1 MEIQIGKYAGF
12 CPGVM
17 RAVNTVERLI
27 KEGTAGQISTL
38 GMLIHNRTV
47 TEELAAKGVKVIS
60 VGEIE
65 EIFQR
70 AQAGQKQTV
79 VLRAH
84 GVQKQL
90 FEDLLAKQEVCP
102 LFCVVDCTCTYVKKI
117 HKIVTENTVPEGRL
131 IVFGSPEHPEVQGIC
146 SYAKGDVVTVQSSEE
161 LKRQKLDDIPTIMVS
176 QTTQKLFEWE
186 NCQKVFKNLCTNSKI
201 FDTIC
206 SVTENR
212 QREAV
217 ELCKECDAVLV
228 IGSKE
233 SSNTMKLYDIA
244 CKNAKAAYLAEGLD
258 DLPDIPFTVHKLGIT
273 AGASTP
279 DRIIEEVHKN
289 MNEIIENFEELLNES
304 FKTLNTG
311 DTVTGVITSVSAA
324 ELTVDVG
331 AKVTGVIPY
340 DEVAE
345 DSGVDLTKAY
355 KVGDTVVA
363 RAIRVSDVEG
373 MAVLSVKQAERSN
386 SFKKIAEAAESGEIL
401 TGKVSEVV
409 KGGLVVS
416 CKYNRVFIPAGQS
429 GVPKDGDLNTL
440 KGKTVRFKI
449 IDLDTE
455 KNRAVG
461 SIRVVEKEER
471 KAKLE
476 EFWATIEEGKTYTGS
491 VKSLTSFGAFVDLGG
506 IDGMVHTTELS
517 WAKIKHP
524 SEVVSVGQTIT
535 VYVKSFDR
543 EKKRISLGYKKA
555 EDDPWVIF
563 TSKYSVGDV
572 APVKIVSFMSFGA
585 FAEVLPGADGLI
597 HISQIADKRVEKP
610 ADELQIGQVVDA
622 KIVGIDEEKKKI
634 SLSIRALIA
643 PESVEAPAEAEDA
656 E

>member
-1 MEIQIGKYAGF
+1 
-12 CPGVM
+12 
-17 RAVNTVERLI
+17 
-27 KEGTAGQISTL
+27 
-38 GMLIHNRTV
+38 
-47 TEELAAKGVKVIS
+47 
-60 VGEIE
+60 
-65 EIFQR
+65 
-70 AQAGQKQTV
+70 
-79 VLRAH
+79 
-84 GVQKQL
+84 
-90 FEDLLAKQEVCP
+90 
-102 LFCVVDCTCTYVKKI
+102 
-117 HKIVTENTVPEGRL
+117 
-131 IVFGSPEHPEVQGIC
+131 
-146 SYAKGDVVTVQSSEE
+146 
-161 LKRQKLDDIPTIMVS
+161 
-176 QTTQKLFEWE
+176 
-186 NCQKVFKNLCTNSKI
+186 
-201 FDTIC
+201 
-206 SVTENR
+206 
-212 QREAV
+212 
-217 ELCKECDAVLV
+217 
-228 IGSKE
+228 
-233 SSNTMKLYDIA
+233 
-244 CKNAKAAYLAEGLD
+244 
-258 DLPDIPFTVHKLGIT
+258 
-273 AGASTP
+273 
-279 DRIIEEVHKN
+279 

>member
-1 MEIQIGKYAGF
+1 MEILIGKYAGF

-27 KEGTAGQISTL
+27 KEGDAGQISTL

-47 TEELAAKGVKVIS
+47 TEELAEKGVKVVS

-65 EIFQR
+65 ELFKR
-70 AQAGQKQTV
+70 AQEGKKQTV

-90 FEDLLAKQEVCP
+90 LEDLLAKQAVCP

-117 HKIVTENTVPEGRL
+117 HKIVTENTVAEGRL

-146 SYAKGDVVTVQSSEE
+146 SYAKGDVVTVQSSDE
-161 LKRQKLDDIPTIMVS
+161 LERKKLDDVPTIMVS

-186 NCQKVFKNLCTNSKI
+186 KCQKVFKNLCTNSKI

-217 ELCKECDAVLV
+217 ELCKECDAMLV
-228 IGSKE
+228 IGSRE

-244 CKNAKAAYLAEGLD
+244 CKNAKHAYLAEGLE
-258 DLPDIPFTVHKLGIT
+258 DLPEIPLSVHKLGIT

-324 ELTVDVG
+324 ELTVDLG

-355 KVGDTVVA
+355 KVGDTIVA
-363 RAIRVSDVEG
+363 RAIRVSDGEG

-386 SFKKIAEAAESGEIL
+386 SFKKITEAAESGEIL
-401 TGKVSEVV
+401 TGKVTDVV
-409 KGGLVVS
+409 KGGLVVT

-429 GVPKDGDLNTL
+429 GVPKDGDLNVL

-476 EFWATIEEGKTYTGS
+476 EFWATIEEGKSYTGS

-643 PESVEAPAEAEDA
+643 PESVEAPAEDA

>member
-1 MEIQIGKYAGF
+1 
-12 CPGVM
+12 
-17 RAVNTVERLI
+17 
-27 KEGTAGQISTL
+27 
-38 GMLIHNRTV
+38 
-47 TEELAAKGVKVIS
+47 
-60 VGEIE
+60 
-65 EIFQR
+65 
-70 AQAGQKQTV
+70 
-79 VLRAH
+79 
-84 GVQKQL
+84 
-90 FEDLLAKQEVCP
+90 
-102 LFCVVDCTCTYVKKI
+102 
-117 HKIVTENTVPEGRL
+117 
-131 IVFGSPEHPEVQGIC
+131 
-146 SYAKGDVVTVQSSEE
+146 
-161 LKRQKLDDIPTIMVS
+161 
-176 QTTQKLFEWE
+176 
-186 NCQKVFKNLCTNSKI
+186 
-201 FDTIC
+201 
-206 SVTENR
+206 
-212 QREAV
+212 
-217 ELCKECDAVLV
+217 
-228 IGSKE
+228 
-233 SSNTMKLYDIA
+233 
-244 CKNAKAAYLAEGLD
+244 
-258 DLPDIPFTVHKLGIT
+258 
-273 AGASTP
+273 
-279 DRIIEEVHKN
+279 
-289 MNEIIENFEELLNES
+289 MNEILENENFEELLNES
-304 FKTLNTG
+304 FRTLNTG

-324 ELTVDVG
+324 ELTVDLG

-345 DSGVDLTKAY
+345 DSSVDLTKVY

-363 RAIRVSDVEG
+363 RATRVSDVEG
-373 MAVLSVKQAERSN
+373 MAVLSVKQAERTN
-386 SFKKIAEAAESGEIL
+386 SFRKIADAAEAGEIL
-401 TGKVSEVV
+401 SGKVTDVV

-449 IDLDTE
+449 IDMDPE
-455 KNRAVG
+455 KSRAVG
-461 SIRVVEKEER
+461 SIRVVEREER

-476 EFWATIEEGKTYTGS
+476 EFWATIEEGKSYTGT

-506 IDGMVHTTELS
+506 IDGMVHTTELT

-555 EDDPWVIF
+555 EDDPWVQF
-563 TSKYSVGDV
+563 TTKYAVGDV

-634 SLSIRALIA
+634 SLSIRALLA
-643 PESVEAPAEAEDA
+643 PESVEPASEDA

>member
-1 MEIQIGKYAGF
+1 MEILIGKYAGF

-27 KEGTAGQISTL
+27 KEGDAGQISTL

-47 TEELAAKGVKVIS
+47 TEELAEKGVKVVS

-65 EIFQR
+65 ELFKR
-70 AQAGQKQTV
+70 AQEGKKQTV

-90 FEDLLAKQEVCP
+90 LEDLLAKQAVCP

-117 HKIVTENTVPEGRL
+117 HKIVTENTVAEGRL

-146 SYAKGDVVTVQSSEE
+146 SYAKGDVVTVQSSDE
-161 LKRQKLDDIPTIMVS
+161 LERKKLDDVPTIMVS

-186 NCQKVFKNLCTNSKI
+186 KCQKVFKNLCTNSKI

-217 ELCKECDAVLV
+217 ELCKECDAMLV
-228 IGSKE
+228 IGSRE

-244 CKNAKAAYLAEGLD
+244 CKNAKHAYLAEGLE
-258 DLPDIPFTVHKLGIT
+258 DLPEIPLSVHKLGIT

-324 ELTVDVG
+324 ELTVDLG

-355 KVGDTVVA
+355 KVGDTIVA

-386 SFKKIAEAAESGEIL
+386 SFKKITEAAESGEIL
-401 TGKVSEVV
+401 TGKVTDVV
-409 KGGLVVS
+409 KGGLVVT

-429 GVPKDGDLNTL
+429 GVPKDGDLNVL

-476 EFWATIEEGKTYTGS
+476 EFWATIEEGKSYTGS

-597 HISQIADKRVEKP
+597 PISQIADKRVEKP

-643 PESVEAPAEAEDA
+643 PESVEAPAEDA